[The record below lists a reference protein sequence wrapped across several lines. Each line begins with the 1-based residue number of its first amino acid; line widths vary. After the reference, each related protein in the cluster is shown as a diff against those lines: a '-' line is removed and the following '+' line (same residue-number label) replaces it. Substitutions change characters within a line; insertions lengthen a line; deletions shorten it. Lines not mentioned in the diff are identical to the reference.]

1 MKNIKYKI
9 LLLSDL
15 KSNSDTILK
24 TTANLAKKIGGNINL
39 LHVKKPVDIV
49 ESDNQLSSMR
59 TISRDY
65 LNSKAHI
72 ESIIK
77 SVDSDINISYG
88 LTYGNIKQEIEE
100 HIHKTKPDI
109 IVLGKKKF
117 NTLKI
122 GGDKLT
128 KFILKKY
135 KGMVLITSNDNVLSY
150 NENLSIGV
158 FNGFE
163 ESSIEDI
170 SRNLI
175 NLTKK
180 PIKSFKI
187 QKAEDALTKAED
199 NSSSKKIVEYI
210 FEPNDNVVKNIS
222 NYMLKNKIDLFC
234 IKRDKMDSKGIKTN
248 LGNIDLNSIMKKVN
262 VSLLLTGQ

>member
-15 KSNSDTILK
+15 KNNPDTIIK
-24 TTANLAKKIGGNINL
+24 TTANLAKAIGGNIDL

-65 LNSKAHI
+65 LKSKGHI
-72 ESIIK
+72 DSIIK
-77 SVDSDINISYG
+77 SVDSAINISYG
-88 LTYGNIKQEIEE
+88 LTYGNVKREIEE
-100 HIHKTKPDI
+100 HINKTNPDI

-117 NTLKI
+117 STLKV

-128 KFILKKY
+128 NFIIKTY
-135 KGMVLITSNDNVLSY
+135 KGIVLITSNDYVLGY
-150 NENLSIGV
+150 NENLSLGV

-163 ESSIEDI
+163 QSSIEDI
-170 SRNLI
+170 SKKLVS
-175 NLTKK
+175 LTKK

-187 QKAEDALTKAED
+187 EKAEAALAKQKD
-199 NSSSKKIVEYI
+199 NLTPKNTVEYI
-210 FEPNDNVVKNIS
+210 FEPNDQAVNNIS
-222 NYMLKNKIDLFC
+222 SYMLKNKIDLLC
-234 IKRDKMDSKGIKTN
+234 INRDKINSKGIKTDF
-248 LGNIDLNSIMKKVN
+248 GNIDLNNIMKKVN
-262 VSLLLTGQ
+262 VSLLLTG